1 MTAHHPYEDVADHQ
15 LWYRAVTWAPPGA
28 LDPVVRPRFEISHAD
43 RIATMGSC
51 FAQHLSRHLVRAGLH
66 YFVPEQAPAGM
77 PADVARARQYGAF
90 SARYG
95 NVYTAA
101 QAEQLVRRAY
111 GEFTPDDEAWERSD
125 GALADPFRPLVEPD
139 GFGDL
144 SILQEDRIAHL
155 AAVRS
160 VLEQSDV
167 LVFTLGLT
175 EAWRSRVDGAVF
187 PTAPGVNAGSY
198 DPRLHEF
205 VNFDVDEV
213 RRSLSSVLRRHP
225 RHQSKVAALADR
237 LPGAAGGDVRTAPCS
252 RLDDVQQVGVARRR
266 RSSARPVHA
275 SSTTSLR
282 TRSSARPARRAT
294 TTRTTS
300 ATWSRMVSAM
310 SCGASPSTTCPGK
323 RGRVPA
329 ARTSAICGPIEPA
342 DTTCDEETVI
352 AAIEATR

>member
-213 RRSLSSVLRRHP
+213 RRSLSAFCDAIHAINPRLRLLLTVSPVPLVATYEPRHVLVSTTYSKSVLR
-225 RHQSKVAALADR
+225 VAAE
-237 LPGAAGGDVRTAPCS
+237 AALDQFSFVDYFPSYEIISSASAARNYYQDDLRDVVE
-252 RLDDVQQVGVARRR
+252 DGVGHVMRSFTKHYVSGQAWSGP
-266 RSSARPVHA
+266 RSSD
-275 SSTTSLR
+275 LGDL
-282 TRSSARPARRAT
+282 
-294 TTRTTS
+294 
-300 ATWSRMVSAM
+300 W
-310 SCGASPSTTCPGK
+310 
-323 RGRVPA
+323 
-329 ARTSAICGPIEPA
+329 PIEPA